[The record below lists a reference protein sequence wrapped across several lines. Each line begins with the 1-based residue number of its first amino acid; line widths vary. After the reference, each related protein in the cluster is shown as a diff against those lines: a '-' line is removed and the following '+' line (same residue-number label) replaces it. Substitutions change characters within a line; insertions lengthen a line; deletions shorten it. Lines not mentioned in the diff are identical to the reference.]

1 MKYIMP
7 CLCLFAAAFSLN
19 WLSGADESGAK
30 TKSSVAP
37 ETLLPASSVLLARF
51 DGSDAHLDGL
61 KQTAAWKSLEESGLM
76 PRIFDLAQFFVSAA
90 GEEAGKISRAAI
102 EHVRANGVSLGVA
115 ISGTGQEMSPYGVL
129 VLHNAAQFIDV
140 LMSEV
145 EMLAEREG
153 HPVATSTVSGR
164 EISTITTEIPGV
176 EVSWWNESGHLVVAV
191 GMKASE
197 QVLATA
203 TGKTPNASASELWKS
218 LRTSD
223 KWTVDSFVWI
233 NTGVLMDQFGSQP
246 LPPTPAGEEMTVFDF
261 AKLLGF
267 HNIRQMTVQGGFKGE
282 VTWSEVH
289 LDASGPLEGLASLM
303 QQRNFALSELPPLPK
318 NTTGFM
324 AFTFDTVKA
333 WDTAID
339 VLRGVVSKIEPD
351 GEANIDMALGAIGQT
366 LGGDIREDFLSG
378 FGDVWC
384 AWADPAALP
393 IPIGF
398 SPAIA
403 GSVKDKGMILK
414 TIEQITQLAES
425 QDRMDE
431 FTVRHTTKDGR
442 DTFSIQIREVPIV
455 PTILVTDK
463 WIVAS
468 ITPGAIQSFVQ
479 RESGKAAGWK
489 PEGKVAAAL
498 EEMPTEFTSLS
509 VSDPAPG
516 YQQLMTYAPLGLSLL
531 EQQLPAMGRGNMEMP
546 FGVEDLPALES
557 ITDPMFPNVTVGFNT
572 ENGIG
577 SLSRQSVPSN
587 PAGNVSTTVAVPI
600 MVALLLP
607 AVQQAREAARR
618 TQSRNNLKQQALALH
633 NYHDTFNHFP
643 RGTIENDDLKPEERL
658 SWYVSILPYIEQ
670 AALYDTIDK
679 EAGWEADGNA
689 NGVQMAIEVFMNP
702 SQPNVRRNPSSSDYV
717 GVAGIG
723 PDAASL
729 DKDDEKA
736 GIFGY
741 DRETSIRDITDGTS
755 NTLMIID
762 SAKPNVSYMA
772 GGEATIR
779 GFSQKP
785 YINGPDGIGSPHT
798 GGVQAA
804 FADGSVRF
812 ISENIDDETLEAL
825 ATMHGGEVVGDF

>member
-1 MKYIMP
+1 MKYVMP
-7 CLCLFAAAFSLN
+7 CLCLIAAAFSLN
-19 WLSGADESGAK
+19 WLSGADESGSK
-30 TKSSVAP
+30 TRSSVAP
-37 ETLLPASSVLLARF
+37 ETLLPASSVVLARF

-76 PRIFDLAQFFVSAA
+76 PRIFDLAQFFVSM
-90 GEEAGKISRAAI
+90 GGDEAGKIARAAI

-115 ISGTGQEMSPYGVL
+115 VSADGKGMSPYGVL

-153 HPVATSTVSGR
+153 HPVAASTVSGR
-164 EISTITTEIPGV
+164 EISTIMTEIPGV

-197 QVLATA
+197 QVLSTA
-203 TGKTPNASASELWKS
+203 TGKTPNATTSELWKS

-267 HNIRQMTVQGGFKGE
+267 HNIRQLTVQGGFKGE

-289 LDASGPLEGLASLM
+289 LDASGPLEGLAALM
-303 QQRNFALSELPPLPK
+303 QQRSFALSELPPLPK
-318 NTTGFM
+318 NTTGFL

-333 WDTAID
+333 WDTAMG
-339 VLRGVVSKIEPD
+339 VLRGVVSKVEPD

-384 AWADPAALP
+384 GWADPAALP
-393 IPIGF
+393 IPVGF

-403 GSVKDKGMILK
+403 GSVKDKDLILK
-414 TIEQITQLAES
+414 TIERITELAEA

-442 DTFSIQIREVPIV
+442 DTFSIQIRDVPIV

-479 RESGKAAGWK
+479 RESGKGASWK
-489 PEGKVAAAL
+489 PDGKVAEAL
-498 EEMPTEFTSLS
+498 AELPKEFTSLS

-516 YQQLMTYAPLGLSLL
+516 YQQLMTYAPLGLSML

-572 ENGIG
+572 ENGVG

-618 TQSRNNLKQQALALH
+618 TQSKNNLKQQALALH
-633 NYHDTFNHFP
+633 NYHDVYNQFP

-658 SWYVSILPYIEQ
+658 SWYVSILPFMEQ
-670 AALYDTIDK
+670 APLYESIDQKLGWKDDANAAAVQTAL
-679 EAGWEADGNA
+679 EALR
-689 NGVQMAIEVFMNP
+689 NP
-702 SQPNVRRNPSSSDYV
+702 SQSNVRENPSSSDYV

-729 DKDDEKA
+729 EKDDDKA

-741 DRETSIRDITDGTS
+741 DRETSLRDITDGTS

-762 SAKPNVSYMA
+762 AAKPSSSCLA

-798 GGVQAA
+798 GGVNAA

-812 ISENIDDETLEAL
+812 LSENIDDEVLEAL

>member
-1 MKYIMP
+1 MKYVMP
-7 CLCLFAAAFSLN
+7 CLCLLAAAFSLN
-19 WLSGADESGAK
+19 WLSGADESAAK

-37 ETLLPASSVLLARF
+37 ETLLPASSVVLARF
-51 DGSDAHLDGL
+51 DGSDAHLEGL
-61 KQTAAWKSLEESGLM
+61 KETAAWKSLEESGLV
-76 PRIFDLAQFFVSAA
+76 PRILDLGQFFVSMA
-90 GEEAGKISRAAI
+90 GDEAGKIARSAI
-102 EHVRANGVSLGVA
+102 EHVRSNGISLGVA
-115 ISGTGQEMSPYGVL
+115 VSGNGQEMSPYGVL
-129 VLHNAAQFIDV
+129 VLHNAAQFMEV
-140 LMSEV
+140 LQSEV
-145 EMLAEREG
+145 VKAAEREG
-153 HPVATSTVSGR
+153 HPVAKTSLSGR
-164 EISTITTEIPGV
+164 EISTVTTEIPGV
-176 EVSWWNESGHLVVAV
+176 EVSWWDESGHLVIAT

-203 TGKTPNASASELWKS
+203 TGKTPNVTTSELWKS
-218 LRTSD
+218 LRNSS
-223 KWTVDSFVWI
+223 KWTVDSFMWI
-233 NTGVLMDQFGSQP
+233 NSGVLMDQFGSQP
-246 LPPTPAGEEMTVFDF
+246 LPPTPSGEEMTVFDL
-261 AKLLGF
+261 AKQFGV
-267 HNIRQMTVQGGFKGE
+267 HNIRQLTIQGGYKGE
-282 VTWSEVH
+282 VTWSEMHV
-289 LDASGPLEGLASLM
+289 DASGPLEGLAALM
-303 QQRNFALSELPPLPK
+303 QQRSMALSELPPLPK

-333 WDTAID
+333 WDTVID
-339 VLRGVVSKIEPD
+339 VARSMIQKIEPNN
-351 GEANIDMALGAIGQT
+351 EANLDMALGAIGQT
-366 LGGDIREDFLSG
+366 LGGDIRDDFLSG

-403 GSVKDKGMILK
+403 GSVKDKSLVLK
-414 TIEQITQLAES
+414 AIEQITNLAEQ
-425 QDRMDE
+425 QDRADE

-442 DTFSIQIREVPIV
+442 DTFSIQIRDVPIV

-479 RESGKAAGWK
+479 RESGKGASWK
-489 PEGKVAAAL
+489 PDEKVSAAL
-498 EEMPTEFTSLS
+498 AELPKEFTSLT
-509 VSDPAPG
+509 VADPAPG
-516 YQQLMTYAPLGLSLL
+516 YQQLMTYAPMALTLL
-531 EQQLPAMGRGNMEMP
+531 QQQLPAMGRGEMELP

-557 ITDPMFPNVTVGFNT
+557 ITDPMFPNVKVGFNT
-572 ENGIG
+572 ENGIA
-577 SLSRQSVPSN
+577 SLSRQSVPTN
-587 PAGNVSTTVAVPI
+587 PAGNVSTTAALPI

-618 TQSRNNLKQQALALH
+618 TQSKNNLKQQALALH
-633 NYHDTFNHFP
+633 NYHDVYSHFP

-658 SWYVSILPYIEQ
+658 SWYVSILPFIEQ
-670 AALYDTIDK
+670 AALYEAIDQK
-679 EAGWEADGNA
+679 AGWAADANA
-689 NGVQMAIEVFMNP
+689 QAVQTAIPSFQNP
-702 SQPNVRRNPSSSDYV
+702 SQPNNRENPSSSDYV

-723 PDAASL
+723 PDAAML

-762 SAKPNVSYMA
+762 AAKPNSTYMA

-779 GFSQKP
+779 GFSKKP

-812 ISENIDDETLEAL
+812 ISENIDDEVLEAL
-825 ATMHGGEVVGDF
+825 ATMHGGETVGDF